1 MKHALSLSRC
11 ESFPSALYKVFPNY
25 SILLFPNCEN
35 GVTNELNYL
44 VNANE
49 RVQLRSHFSKNER
62 KTTTGTFCIL
72 YLLLFF
78 PSCQK
83 LFRSDRRK
91 SNGYSVSILSR
102 LQASSRAGLKNW
114 HRTPFLRLTDVITGQ
129 ILDDNSIV
137 VCTDLKKERR
147 LRRACKP
154 RFF

>member
-1 MKHALSLSRC
+1 MTSLMKHALSLNRC
-11 ESFPSALYKVFPNY
+11 ESFSSALYKVFPNY
-25 SILLFPNCEN
+25 STLLFPNCEN

-62 KTTTGTFCIL
+62 KTDDRYFL
-72 YLLLFF
+72 YFVSFTFF

-102 LQASSRAGLKNW
+102 LQASSRAGLKN
-114 HRTPFLRLTDVITGQ
+114 
-129 ILDDNSIV
+129 
-137 VCTDLKKERR
+137 
-147 LRRACKP
+147 
-154 RFF
+154 